1 MERLTSKQG
10 TLGNVGTASH
20 LRPRTLLYVA
30 RAIKPALLLDR
41 AMDPVIFFR
50 YKDRNPSY

>member
-20 LRPRTLLYVA
+20 LRPRTLLYVP